1 LRFPSRTPED
11 KAPAGLTLYMALSR
25 TPHGLLDLAGPFGA
39 ALLCQGGM
47 PSLSVVVLG
56 MVTVFCGY
64 TAVYALNDIVDYRT
78 DRRQF
83 EGIGRDPRV
92 GYLDAAFLRHP
103 LAQGYL
109 TLAGAILWFVCFALA
124 ALAGA
129 WLLNPVCAGLL
140 VLGCLLETAYCLLL
154 NVSHL
159 RVLVNGVVKTL
170 GPLAAAYAVDASPP
184 AWFLLGLFAW
194 VFAWE
199 IGGQN
204 IPADWHDVARDRLT
218 GARTVPVVLG
228 PVRAGRLA
236 LICLVASL
244 VLSVPVLA
252 LSPLAVSPS
261 LALVGLGLGA
271 LLLLPPAV
279 RLAGCRDDA
288 DAMALFNRAS
298 FYPALVLAVL
308 LAHMAVHSFGK

>member
-1 LRFPSRTPED
+1 LISQAHAPRD
-11 KAPAGLTLYMALSR
+11 KVPAGVSLYLALSR

-39 ALLCQGGM
+39 ALLCHGKM

-56 MVTVFCGY
+56 IITVFCGY

-83 EGIGRDPRV
+83 EGIGRDVRV

-109 TLAGAILWFVCFALA
+109 SLTGAVLWFAAFALT
-124 ALAGA
+124 ALVGA
-129 WLLNPVCAGLL
+129 WILNPVCAGLL

-159 RVLVNGVVKTL
+159 RVLINGVVKSL
-170 GPLAAAYAVDASPP
+170 GPLAAAFAVEASPP
-184 AWFLLGLFAW
+184 VWFLVGLFVW

-199 IGGQN
+199 VGGQN
-204 IPADWHDVARDRLT
+204 IPADWHDAARDRLT

-228 PVRAGRLA
+228 PIRASRLA
-236 LICLVASL
+236 LACLGASL
-244 VLSVPVLA
+244 VLSLPVLV
-252 LSPLAVSPS
+252 LSPLTVSPVF
-261 LALVGLGLGA
+261 ALLGLGFGA
-271 LLLLPPAV
+271 WLLLPAAV
-279 RLAGCRDDA
+279 RLACSLDDA
-288 DAMALFNRAS
+288 DASTLFNRAS
-298 FYPALVLAVL
+298 FYPLLILTVL
-308 LAHMAVHSFGK
+308 LAHMLIRAVG